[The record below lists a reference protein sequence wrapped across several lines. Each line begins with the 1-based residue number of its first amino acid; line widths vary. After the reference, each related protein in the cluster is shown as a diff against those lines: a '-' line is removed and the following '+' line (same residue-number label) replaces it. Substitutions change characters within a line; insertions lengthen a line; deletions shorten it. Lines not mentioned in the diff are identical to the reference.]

1 MLESCLSD
9 QISLRKVTENIV
21 CKQFDIHFPAFKFVL
36 SLNLEVS
43 ETQMKI
49 AIFHDYFGAI
59 GGGEKLVLMLA
70 KYFNADVITT
80 DLNTESI
87 KKMGYSD
94 TRIISLGNTSK
105 VPPLKQI
112 SASLLFATCDFSK
125 KYDFFIFSG
134 NWAYFA
140 AKKHK
145 PNLYYC
151 HTPTRAFYDLY
162 DTFLM
167 RQPFIVSVFFR
178 IWVRLHRPASEY
190 YLSHVC
196 KIATN
201 SKNTLQRINKYF
213 RRDAEVI
220 YPPVETSKFTCK
232 EYGNFWLS
240 VNRLYPEKRVELQ
253 IDAFREIPEEK
264 LIIVGGYSEGDHAK
278 SYAKNVINNLPENVK
293 LLGEVSEA
301 ELLDLYSRCKG
312 FICTAMDEDFGMT
325 PVEAMASGKPVVA
338 VNEGGFK
345 ETVVDG
351 KTGLLI
357 NADVHSVIE
366 AVKFISR
373 EPESYMSSCIEQAK
387 HFDLSIFNE
396 KVKNV
401 VSNDC

>member
-1 MLESCLSD
+1 
-9 QISLRKVTENIV
+9 
-21 CKQFDIHFPAFKFVL
+21 
-36 SLNLEVS
+36 
-43 ETQMKI
+43 MKI

-80 DLNTESI
+80 DLNIESI

-94 TRIISLGNTSK
+94 THIISLGNTSK

-213 RRDAEVI
+213 QRDAEVI

-357 NADVHSVIE
+357 NADVQSVME

-373 EPESYMSSCIEQAK
+373 EPESYRNSCIEQAK

-396 KVKNV
+396 KIKNV

>member
-1 MLESCLSD
+1 MR
-9 QISLRKVTENIV
+9 IN
-21 CKQFDIHFPAFKFVL
+21 
-36 SLNLEVS
+36 
-43 ETQMKI
+43 MKT

-70 KYFNADVITT
+70 KNINADVITT
-80 DLNTESI
+80 DLNLESI

-94 TRIISLGNTSK
+94 IHIISLGNTSK

-112 SASLLFATCDFSK
+112 SASFLFATCDFSE

-167 RQPFIVSVFFR
+167 RQSFFVSVFFR
-178 IWVRLHRPASEY
+178 IWVRLHRPVSEY

-213 RRDAEVI
+213 HRNAEVI
-220 YPPVETSKFTCK
+220 YPPVETAKFTSK
-232 EYGNFWLS
+232 EYGDFWLS

-253 IDAFREIPEEK
+253 IDAFREMPEEK

-278 SYAKNVINNLPENVK
+278 SYAKNVINNLPDNVK
-293 LLGEVSEA
+293 VVGEVSEV
-301 ELLDLYSRCKG
+301 ELLDLYSHCKG
-312 FICTAMDEDFGMT
+312 LICTAMDEDFGMT

-345 ETVVDG
+345 ETVTE
-351 KTGLLI
+351 KTGILI
-357 NADVHSVIE
+357 NADVPSVIE
-366 AVKFISR
+366 AVKFISC
-373 EPESYMSSCIEQAK
+373 EPESYRDACLEQARR
-387 HFDLSIFNE
+387 FDLSIFSQRI
-396 KVKNV
+396 KNV
-401 VSNDC
+401 INNDR